1 MGPVGER
8 KPKKESDSFGH
19 LRELP
24 RSLTRLWLT
33 NKKKKK
39 WKAADVV
46 LLDPLCTQGKATVEV
61 EMVVVFC
68 LGEGSNF
75 LNYP

>member
-8 KPKKESDSFGH
+8 KPKKERDSFGY
-19 LRELP
+19 LRELL

-33 NKKKKK
+33 NNKK

-46 LLDPLCTQGKATVEV
+46 LLDPLCTQGKATMDV
-61 EMVVVFC
+61 EMGWFVVQRRGVIF
-68 LGEGSNF
+68 
-75 LNYP
+75 